1 MGNLTKSDNE
11 LLQEIS
17 KKLDKLTGILATQGK
32 DPDTQIIILRDF
44 DWEWDEI
51 GRFVGLKADAVRM
64 RYNRKK

>member
-1 MGNLTKSDNE
+1 MGKPSKSDNE

-17 KKLDKLTGILATQGK
+17 KKLDKLTCILATQGK
-32 DPDTQIIILRDF
+32 DLDTQITILQGF

-51 GRFVGLKADAVRM
+51 GRFVGMKGDAARM